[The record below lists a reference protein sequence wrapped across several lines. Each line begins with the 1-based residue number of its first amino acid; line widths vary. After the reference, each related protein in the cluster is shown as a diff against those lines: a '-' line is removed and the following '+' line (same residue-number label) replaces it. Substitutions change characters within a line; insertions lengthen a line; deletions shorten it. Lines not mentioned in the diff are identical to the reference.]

1 MRHPAIDEASHP
13 ELLEMFHQMLGLACR
28 AASRVTGHFIGWPWL
43 AGRSAA
49 TGVRWWLRHR
59 FLIQSAPNANYAKNY
74 EAVVA

>member
-49 TGVRWWLRHR
+49 TGVRC
-59 FLIQSAPNANYAKNY
+59 S
-74 EAVVA
+74 VVAAASVPDSVCTECKLC